1 VKKSSAE
8 RATEGRPAQKA
19 RGIKDT
25 ALRDTRKVS
34 LWAVGRL
41 FWACLS
47 GLAGLT
53 PSRVGVRFPARP
65 VFSIGFILAK

>member
-1 VKKSSAE
+1 MKKSSVR
-8 RATEGRPAQKA
+8 RATEGRPAQTA
-19 RGIKDT
+19 QGIKDT
-25 ALRDTRKVS
+25 ARRTTLRVS

-65 VFSIGFILAK
+65 VFSIDFIVAK